1 MKDIENKE
9 DLDEFIHNWVD
20 SDTRTKKAFSRLMDY
35 LLKQQEN
42 VLSFHPRPGVTYSLR
57 AKHKDQRK
65 REIYTM
71 VDIIDD
77 DPSERWLSVCFYGDL
92 ITDPEQRG
100 DFVPD
105 GLLGEDAIC
114 FDVEQFDDN
123 LLDYIEQRFDESHDS
138 AAKEQ

>member
-1 MKDIENKE
+1 MEDIENKE
-9 DLDEFIHNWVD
+9 ELDEFIHNWAD
-20 SDTRTKKAFSRLMDY
+20 SDTLTKKAFSSLTDY
-35 LLKQQEN
+35 LLKQQDN

-57 AKHKDQRK
+57 AKHKNQRR

-92 ITDPEQRG
+92 ISDPEERG

-114 FDVEQFDDN
+114 FDVEQFDEN
-123 LLDYIEQRFDESHDS
+123 LLNYIEQRFDESHDR